1 VGYQHPHKRKRQ
13 KPCGLWRLLTVILS
27 LIGSCIDHL
36 CLSIK
41 LRVGRI
47 LDLPAEPWLRFQ
59 VAPSP
64 LPLAEPASDSDGC
77 PSSSF
82 LRLCR
87 RSPFEFPRTSDAFDA
102 AGFCGVPGFP
112 GGFRLLLQR
121 LRYGPQVAPRAVPP
135 ALPVMDRRVAPILAS
150 FGGAGCE
157 SSRLPLR
164 FAPPVSPTISI
175 QVAPDPHPP
184 APAGQLSE
192 SPRIRSIRF
201 ALFESPD
208 CSVDSLRT
216 SSIDQSPSRPG
227 SCSLNVADSVRSE
240 SPRNFLPQLIRICFR
255 RLRLL
260 PHVRL
265 CR

>member
-1 VGYQHPHKRKRQ
+1 LPQ
-13 KPCGLWRLLTVILS
+13 LL
-27 LIGSCIDHL
+27 
-36 CLSIK
+36 
-41 LRVGRI
+41 
-47 LDLPAEPWLRFQ
+47 
-59 VAPSP
+59 P
-64 LPLAEPASDSDGC
+64 LPPASPAIRLSGC
-77 PSSSF
+77 PS
-82 LRLCR
+82 L
-87 RSPFEFPRTSDAFDA
+87 RTS
-102 AGFCGVPGFP
+102 GFTGDRSSS
-112 GGFRLLLQR
+112 RLDSL
-121 LRYGPQVAPRAVPP
+121 
-135 ALPVMDRRVAPILAS
+135 S

-208 CSVDSLRT
+208 CSVYSLRT

-227 SCSLNVADSVRSE
+227 SCSLNVADSVCLE
-240 SPRNFLPQLIRICFR
+240 SPRNFLPRLIRICFR

-260 PHVRL
+260 LHQRL

>member
-1 VGYQHPHKRKRQ
+1 MVCAIFFVPSAMPAISARVS
-13 KPCGLWRLLTVILS
+13 PCFRCLRRCRFPQGSELPRWLL
-27 LIGSCIDHL
+27 
-36 CLSIK
+36 
-41 LRVGRI
+41 
-47 LDLPAEPWLRFQ
+47 LP
-59 VAPSP
+59 
-64 LPLAEPASDSDGC
+64 PASPAIRTSGC
-77 PSSSF
+77 PSF
-82 LRLCR
+82 
-87 RSPFEFPRTSDAFDA
+87 RTS
-102 AGFCGVPGFP
+102 GFTGDRSSS
-112 GGFRLLLQR
+112 RLDSL
-121 LRYGPQVAPRAVPP
+121 
-135 ALPVMDRRVAPILAS
+135 S